1 MATQGSILGSLG
13 NAVGIGSSHSHIST
27 QDAYMNAVS
36 PQVMPQYSNNSHGF
50 NFEEVENGWIIQ
62 FRGKKWLVEDLEELG
77 QRVVAILVEYKLEK

>member
-1 MATQGSILGSLG
+1 MAVQGSILGSLG
-13 NAVGIGSSHSHIST
+13 NGVGIAKHNHISA

-36 PQVMPQYSNNSHGF
+36 SQAGANYAGNSYGF